1 MQYRLYLQI
10 GAVAVLAASAAAAS
24 AVIGLRRRP
33 DPAEREKRRRLDVNI
48 AGRLADG
55 SIIDVTESTVY
66 YSYSVHG
73 VGYTAAQDVEPVR
86 ELIACAPDK
95 LIGPVSVKYFR
106 LTRRTRSSS
115 ARTGRACG
123 LALPPAA
130 GNNEKNRSA

>member
-66 YSYSVHG
+66 YLFSPRRRLHGGPGRGARSRADRLRPRQADRAG
-73 VGYTAAQDVEPVR
+73 VGQ
-86 ELIACAPDK
+86 
-95 LIGPVSVKYFR
+95 VS
-106 LTRRTRSSS
+106 S
-115 ARTGRACG
+115 G
-123 LALPPAA
+123 
-130 GNNEKNRSA
+130 